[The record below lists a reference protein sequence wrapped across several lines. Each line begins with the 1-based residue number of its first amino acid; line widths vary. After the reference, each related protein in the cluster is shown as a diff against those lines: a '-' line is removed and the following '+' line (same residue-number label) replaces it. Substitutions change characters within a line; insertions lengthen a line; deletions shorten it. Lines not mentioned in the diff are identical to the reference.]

1 MDWAHVTDFLLQVNP
16 DSIYSKRKRAAPAP
30 FPSFHDIID
39 ATGILLI
46 MKIIFIETKD
56 CYLLIKFNTA
66 WKFH

>member
-39 ATGILLI
+39 ATGILNSL
-46 MKIIFIETKD
+46 
-56 CYLLIKFNTA
+56 
-66 WKFH
+66 